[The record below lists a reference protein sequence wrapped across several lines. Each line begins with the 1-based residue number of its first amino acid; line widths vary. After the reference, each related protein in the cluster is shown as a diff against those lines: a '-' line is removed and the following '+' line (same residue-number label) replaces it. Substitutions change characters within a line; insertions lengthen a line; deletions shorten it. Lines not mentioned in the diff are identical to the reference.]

1 MGSHGARSVALAL
14 ARWLLAQNIL
24 PLITLLTTATCM
36 NFSKVFPRLL
46 NLGCMTIIVDTHA
59 DMKLKCA
66 MDARTGHDEGCVLN
80 DGVNDSFDAGD
91 FSCSK
96 DDTEFVNCLLALVD
110 HTLRISCRG

>member
-1 MGSHGARSVALAL
+1 
-14 ARWLLAQNIL
+14 
-24 PLITLLTTATCM
+24 
-36 NFSKVFPRLL
+36 
-46 NLGCMTIIVDTHA
+46 
-59 DMKLKCA
+59 
-66 MDARTGHDEGCVLN
+66 MDASTGHDEGCVLN